1 MMLAVTTATGWE
13 ASVGILCEC
22 KQRRNQWKREG
33 REQQDGEQASHETG
47 MALVYAHKWFIGEVP
62 VRL

>member
-33 REQQDGEQASHETG
+33 REQQDGEQASHKEDGRFQCT
-47 MALVYAHKWFIGEVP
+47 ASFAGE
-62 VRL
+62 